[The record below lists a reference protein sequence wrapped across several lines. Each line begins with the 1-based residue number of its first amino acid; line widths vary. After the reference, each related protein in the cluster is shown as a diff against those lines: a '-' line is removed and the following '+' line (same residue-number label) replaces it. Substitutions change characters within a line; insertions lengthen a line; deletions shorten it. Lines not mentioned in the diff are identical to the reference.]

1 MSIVEFVENEV
12 LDDVA
17 EENTVSLSGDTW
29 VFNKVGV
36 LADDWIGCVDV
47 DGTLLADV
55 DGTLLA
61 DVDGTLLA
69 DVDGTLLADVDGTL
83 LADVDGTLLADVDG
97 TLPADVDGILLADV
111 DGTLLADVDGTLLAD
126 VDGTLLADVDG
137 TLLADVDGTLLA
149 NVDGTLL
156 ADVNGRASCV
166 PNNETVNK
174 AIRPIHT
181 TWNCT
186 GWALSSMWCHFEYS
200 VASFLFLLAV
210 VLQLVIVYTMFIR
223 NIYIRKLLCFLFCF
237 LFCILFSFCSGIAS
251 NSDRGFIGSS
261 SG

>member
-17 EENTVSLSGDTW
+17 EDKTVSLSGDTW

-61 DVDGTLLA
+61 DIDGTLLA

-83 LADVDGTLLADVDG
+83 LADVDDTLLADIDG
-97 TLPADVDGILLADV
+97 TLIAD
-111 DGTLLADVDGTLLAD
+111 
-126 VDGTLLADVDG
+126 
-137 TLLADVDGTLLA
+137 
-149 NVDGTLL
+149 VDGTLL

-166 PNNETVNK
+166 PNNGTVNK

-186 GWALSSMWCHFEYS
+186 GWALSSMRCHFEYS
-200 VASFLFLLAV
+200 VASFLFFA
-210 VLQLVIVYTMFIR
+210 
-223 NIYIRKLLCFLFCF
+223 CC
-237 LFCILFSFCSGIAS
+237 
-251 NSDRGFIGSS
+251 
-261 SG
+261 